1 MKARRHE
8 GIPGGESVRFRL
20 EGGRVPSMGL
30 AGWREAVTT
39 DKLNSRGVLASK
51 HCCERALPLEP
62 HAWIHSRIGHDQL
75 CDLGPV
81 M

>member
-39 DKLNSRGVLASK
+39 DKLTRSSGI
-51 HCCERALPLEP
+51 EALL
-62 HAWIHSRIGHDQL
+62 
-75 CDLGPV
+75 
-81 M
+81 